1 MKTKTLRKCSKETQ
15 VHEAMECLEK
25 ANILSL
31 DYPVTSTDAPAIPSL
46 TRSPKLIM
54 LDSGITN
61 FVCRFIMWDS

>member
-1 MKTKTLRKCSKETQ
+1 
-15 VHEAMECLEK
+15 MECLEK

-61 FVCRFIMWDS
+61 FVGLFIMWDS